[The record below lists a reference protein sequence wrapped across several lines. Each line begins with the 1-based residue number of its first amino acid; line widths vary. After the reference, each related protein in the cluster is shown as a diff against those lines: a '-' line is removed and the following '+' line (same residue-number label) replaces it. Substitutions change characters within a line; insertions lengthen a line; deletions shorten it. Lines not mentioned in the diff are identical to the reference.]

1 MPNRLGLT
9 RANLPRRVRLA
20 DLTTL
25 GVGGEAE
32 LWEVGSMDE
41 LLEATREPYRV
52 LGGGSN
58 LLVADG
64 GVSERVVK
72 LGRAFNDVRDFGD
85 AADVWLGAAT
95 PLPGLV
101 RRAADAG
108 LSGLEG
114 LLGVPA
120 VLGGAVAMN
129 AGTRFGEMSDTLQE
143 VELLLDGRVE
153 RLDAASLGPSY
164 RHSELPRGAVV
175 TRARLRL
182 TPSSPENLLRV
193 DAARRGQPKVKSAG
207 CAFKN
212 PAGDSAGRLI
222 DVAGLKGLQV
232 GGARVSQEHGNFVVN
247 AGGATAD
254 DVVTLLEQVRARVGG
269 LETEWELWGF
279 PEGTLFAKNAVTMDD
294 KEPLCAR

>member
-1 MPNRLGLT
+1 MPNRPG
-9 RANLPRRVRLA
+9 LPRRIRLA

-32 LWEVGSMDE
+32 LWEVGSVDE
-41 LLEATREPYRV
+41 LGEATLEPYRI

-58 LLVADG
+58 LLVADA
-64 GVSERVVK
+64 GVPERVVK
-72 LGRAFNDVRDFGD
+72 LSRAFNDVRGFGNS
-85 AADVWLGAAT
+85 ADVWLGAAT

-101 RRAADAG
+101 RRAAEAG

-120 VLGGAVAMN
+120 VLGGAIAMN

-143 VELLLDGRVE
+143 VELLVDGQLE
-153 RLDAASLGPSY
+153 RLPAAALGLSY
-164 RHSELPRGAVV
+164 RHSELPEGAVI
-175 TRARLRL
+175 TRARLKL
-182 TPSSPENLLRV
+182 TPSSPERVREKLLRV
-193 DAARRGQPKVKSAG
+193 AAARQGQPKVKSAG

-212 PAGDSAGRLI
+212 PLGDSAGRLI

-232 GGARVSQEHGNFVVN
+232 GGARIAHEHGNFVVN
-247 AGGATAD
+247 TGGATAG
-254 DVVTLLEQVRARVGG
+254 DVVELLERVRARMETP

-279 PEGTLFAKNAVTMDD
+279 PEGTLSA
-294 KEPLCAR
+294 KEPLCAH